1 MKKIAISNFRKKHG
15 QELFNQLQAS
25 VKNSSFRMNHDRNS
39 LINISQI
46 IKALPDNEIKTK
58 FINWSS
64 GYDFAVIDII

>member
-15 QELFNQLQAS
+15 QELFDQLQAS
-25 VKNSSFRMNHDRNS
+25 VKNSAFRKMQDRNS

-46 IKALPDNEIKTK
+46 IQSLPDNEIKTK
-58 FINWSS
+58 FVRWSS